1 MIKLLVTSTITMSE
15 EEFFEYARHVEERCK
30 ELPRDKFA
38 GTLLSGKSIKATF
51 PDGTKTTYEV
61 INWLN

>member
-15 EEFFEYARHVEERCK
+15 DEFFEYAKQVEERCK

-38 GTLLSGKSIKATF
+38 GTLLSRNLPRWSKNHLRS
-51 PDGTKTTYEV
+51 D
-61 INWLN
+61 